1 MIDIDEIA
9 VQLYE
14 IARKQEEEHP
24 ALSSLTGIEL
34 LKSLAG
40 KVTTAAMSYNFRE
53 SYRKELEDIIHIVL
67 LLAHKE
73 DFDIEDMLRDVLARN
88 VKND

>member
-1 MIDIDEIA
+1 MIDINKIA
-9 VQLYE
+9 IQLYE

-24 ALSSLTGIEL
+24 VLNSFTSIDL

-40 KVTTAAMSYNFRE
+40 KVITVAMSYNSRK

-67 LLAHKE
+67 LLARKE
-73 DFDIEDMLRDVLARN
+73 DFNIEDMLRDILARN
-88 VKND
+88 VRND